1 MSFDSTLL
9 EILCCPLTRA
19 PLERLSEAK
28 LRKLNSLIEE
38 RRIKNESKSL
48 VEETLSEALV
58 TRDGRIAYPVR
69 DGIPVLLIDQ
79 GIAMS
84 QCE

>member
-1 MSFDSTLL
+1 MSFDSALL
-9 EILCCPLTRA
+9 DIVCCPLTQA
-19 PLERLSEAK
+19 PLERLSEAR
-28 LRKLNSLIEE
+28 LHRLNVLIQEGK
-38 RRIKNESKSL
+38 IKNESKSI
-48 VEETLSEALV
+48 VEEPLAEALV

-69 DGIPVLLIDQ
+69 DGIPVLLIEQ

>member
-1 MSFDSTLL
+1 MGFDNALL
-9 EILCCPLTRA
+9 DILCCPLTQA

-28 LRKLNSLIEE
+28 LHRLNTLIEE
-38 RRIKNESKSL
+38 KRIKNESKAVIDEPL
-48 VEETLSEALV
+48 AEALV
-58 TRDGRIAYPVR
+58 TQDGRIAYPVR
-69 DGIPVLLIDQ
+69 DGIPMLLIDQ

>member
-9 EILCCPLTRA
+9 DILCCPLTRA

-28 LRKLNSLIEE
+28 LRKLNALIEE

-48 VEETLSEALV
+48 VEEPLTEALV
-58 TRDGRIAYPVR
+58 TRDGRIAYPIR